1 MSANTVIQK
10 IQEKAQAQ
18 CDEIL
23 ENGKQKADAAR
34 EAILKDGKA
43 KADGILEKAREDAA
57 MLLRAGAQQASLDSK
72 IDCLNYKHEL
82 LQKAKS
88 EAKAALLSYGAAE
101 FCALAIKLS
110 KENIRGEKMR
120 LQVPKADKDKYTS
133 SFFYKEATG
142 KDGTLLAAMEQ
153 AASDAQGAP
162 LTLTLGENDAPIDG
176 GFLLC
181 GETYDMDLSLDALLS
196 DIFEQHEKQIADCLF
211 AAGKDA
217 S

>member
-1 MSANTVIQK
+1 MTPRPT
-10 IQEKAQAQ
+10 
-18 CDEIL
+18 L
-23 ENGKQKADAAR
+23 
-34 EAILKDGKA
+34 
-43 KADGILEKAREDAA
+43 
-57 MLLRAGAQQASLDSK
+57 
-72 IDCLNYKHEL
+72 
-82 LQKAKS
+82 
-88 EAKAALLSYGAAE
+88 
-101 FCALAIKLS
+101 
-110 KENIRGEKMR
+110 
-120 LQVPKADKDKYTS
+120 
-133 SFFYKEATG
+133 YKEATG

-162 LTLTLGENDAPIDG
+162 LTLTLDENAAPIDG

>member
-43 KADGILEKAREDAA
+43 KADGILEKAREGAA

-72 IDCLNYKHEL
+72 IDCLNHKHEL

-101 FCALAIKLS
+101 FCALALKLA

-120 LQVPKADKDKYTS
+120 LQVPKADKYTS
-133 SFFYKEATG
+133 SSFYKEATG

-162 LTLTLGENDAPIDG
+162 LTLTLDENAAPIDG

>member
-88 EAKAALLSYGAAE
+88 EAKTKLLSYGAAE

-120 LQVPKADKDKYTS
+120 LQVPKADKYTS
-133 SFFYKEATG
+133 SSFYKEATG

-162 LTLTLGENDAPIDG
+162 LTLTLDKNAAPIDG

>member
-88 EAKAALLSYGAAE
+88 EAKTKLLSYGAAE

-120 LQVPKADKDKYTS
+120 LQVPKADKYTS
-133 SFFYKEATG
+133 SSFYKEATG

>member
-72 IDCLNYKHEL
+72 IDCLNHKHEL

-88 EAKAALLSYGAAE
+88 EAKTKLLSYGAAE

-120 LQVPKADKDKYTS
+120 LQVPKADKYTS
-133 SFFYKEATG
+133 SSFYKEATG

-162 LTLTLGENDAPIDG
+162 LTLTLDKNAAPIDG

>member
-72 IDCLNYKHEL
+72 IDCLNHKHEL

-101 FCALAIKLS
+101 FCALALKLA

-120 LQVPKADKDKYTS
+120 LQVPKADKYTS
-133 SFFYKEATG
+133 SSFYKEATG

-162 LTLTLGENDAPIDG
+162 LTLTLDENAAPIDG

-196 DIFEQHEKQIADCLF
+196 DIFEQHEKQIADRLF

>member
-88 EAKAALLSYGAAE
+88 EAKTKLLSYGAAE

-120 LQVPKADKDKYTS
+120 LQVPKADKYTS
-133 SFFYKEATG
+133 SSFYKEATG

-162 LTLTLGENDAPIDG
+162 LTLTLDETAAPIDG

>member
-72 IDCLNYKHEL
+72 IDCLNHKHEL

-88 EAKAALLSYGAAE
+88 EAKTKLLSYGAAQ
-101 FCALAIKLS
+101 FCALALKLAQ
-110 KENIRGEKMR
+110 ENIRGEKMR
-120 LQVPKADKDKYTS
+120 LQVPKADKYTS
-133 SFFYKEATG
+133 SSFYKEATG

-162 LTLTLGENDAPIDG
+162 LTLTLDKNAAPIDG

>member
-88 EAKAALLSYGAAE
+88 EAKTKLLSYGAAQ
-101 FCALAIKLS
+101 FCALALKLAQ
-110 KENIRGEKMR
+110 ENIRGEKMR
-120 LQVPKADKDKYTS
+120 LQVPKADKYTS
-133 SFFYKEATG
+133 SSFYKEATG

-162 LTLTLGENDAPIDG
+162 LTLTLDKNAAPIDG

>member
-120 LQVPKADKDKYTS
+120 LQVPKADKYTS
-133 SFFYKEATG
+133 SSFYKEATG

-162 LTLTLGENDAPIDG
+162 LTLTLDENAAPIDG

>member
-88 EAKAALLSYGAAE
+88 EAKTKLLSYGAAQ
-101 FCALAIKLS
+101 FCALALKLAQ
-110 KENIRGEKMR
+110 ENIRGEKMR
-120 LQVPKADKDKYTS
+120 LQVPKADKYTS
-133 SFFYKEATG
+133 SSFYKEATG

-162 LTLTLGENDAPIDG
+162 LTLTLEKNAAPIDG

>member
-88 EAKAALLSYGAAE
+88 EAKTKLLSYGAAQ
-101 FCALAIKLS
+101 FCALALKLAQ
-110 KENIRGEKMR
+110 ENIRGEKMR
-120 LQVPKADKDKYTS
+120 LQVPKADKYTS
-133 SFFYKEATG
+133 SSFYKEATG

>member
-72 IDCLNYKHEL
+72 IQQHANFL
-82 LQKAKS
+82 
-88 EAKAALLSYGAAE
+88 
-101 FCALAIKLS
+101 FRRIVIR
-110 KENIRGEKMR
+110 ENHLHQTRH
-120 LQVPKADKDKYTS
+120 
-133 SFFYKEATG
+133 
-142 KDGTLLAAMEQ
+142 
-153 AASDAQGAP
+153 
-162 LTLTLGENDAPIDG
+162 
-176 GFLLC
+176 GFLDSIPIP
-181 GETYDMDLSLDALLS
+181 G
-196 DIFEQHEKQIADCLF
+196 
-211 AAGKDA
+211 
-217 S
+217 

>member
-72 IDCLNYKHEL
+72 IDCLNHKHEL

-101 FCALAIKLS
+101 FCALALKLAQ
-110 KENIRGEKMR
+110 ENIRGEKMR
-120 LQVPKADKDKYTS
+120 LQVPKADKYTS
-133 SFFYKEATG
+133 SSFYKEATG

-162 LTLTLGENDAPIDG
+162 LTLTLDKNAAPIDG

>member
-72 IDCLNYKHEL
+72 IDCLNHKHEL

-88 EAKAALLSYGAAE
+88 EAKAALLSYDAAE
-101 FCALAIKLS
+101 FCALALKLAQ
-110 KENIRGEKMR
+110 ENIRGEKMR
-120 LQVPKADKDKYTS
+120 LQVPKADKYTS
-133 SFFYKEATG
+133 SSFYKEATG

-162 LTLTLGENDAPIDG
+162 LTLTLDKNAAPIDG

>member
-72 IDCLNYKHEL
+72 IDCLNHKHEL

-88 EAKAALLSYGAAE
+88 EAKTKLLSYGAAE

-120 LQVPKADKDKYTS
+120 LQVPKADKYTS
-133 SFFYKEATG
+133 SSFYKEATG

-162 LTLTLGENDAPIDG
+162 LTLTLDENAAPIDG

>member
-18 CDEIL
+18 CDEII

-34 EAILKDGKA
+34 EAILNDGKA

-72 IDCLNYKHEL
+72 IDCLNHKHDL
-82 LQKAKS
+82 LQKAKA
-88 EAKAALLSYGAAE
+88 EAKAKLLSSDAAQ
-101 FCALAIKLS
+101 FCALCLKLA

-120 LQVPKADKDKYTS
+120 LQVPETDKDKYTS
-133 SFFYKEATG
+133 AAFYKEATG

-153 AASDAQGAP
+153 AAAAAQGAP
-162 LTLTLGENDAPIDG
+162 LTLTLDENAAPIDG

-181 GETYDMDLSLDALLS
+181 GETYDMDLSLDALLA
-196 DIFEQHEKQIADCLF
+196 DVFEQHEKQIADCLF

>member
-120 LQVPKADKDKYTS
+120 LQVPKADKYTS
-133 SFFYKEATG
+133 SSFYKEATG

-153 AASDAQGAP
+153 AAIDAQGAP
-162 LTLTLGENDAPIDG
+162 LTLTLDKNAAPIDG

>member
-43 KADGILEKAREDAA
+43 KADDILEKAREDAA

-88 EAKAALLSYGAAE
+88 EAKTKLLSYGAAE

-120 LQVPKADKDKYTS
+120 LQVPKADKYTS
-133 SFFYKEATG
+133 SSFYKEATG

-153 AASDAQGAP
+153 AAIDAQGAP
-162 LTLTLGENDAPIDG
+162 LTLTLDKNAAPIDG

>member
-72 IDCLNYKHEL
+72 IDCLNHKHEL

-88 EAKAALLSYGAAE
+88 EAKTKLLSYGAAQ

-120 LQVPKADKDKYTS
+120 LQVPKADKYTS
-133 SFFYKEATG
+133 SSFYKEATG

-162 LTLTLGENDAPIDG
+162 LTLTLDKNAAPIDG

>member
-72 IDCLNYKHEL
+72 IDCLNHKHEL

-120 LQVPKADKDKYTS
+120 LQVPKADKYTS
-133 SFFYKEATG
+133 SSFYKEATG

>member
-88 EAKAALLSYGAAE
+88 EAKTKLLSYGAAQ
-101 FCALAIKLS
+101 FCALALKLAQ
-110 KENIRGEKMR
+110 ENIRGEKMR
-120 LQVPKADKDKYTS
+120 LQVPKADKYTS
-133 SFFYKEATG
+133 SSFYKEATG

-196 DIFEQHEKQIADCLF
+196 DIFEQHEKQIADRLF
-211 AAGKDA
+211 AAGKDV

>member
-120 LQVPKADKDKYTS
+120 LQVPKADKYTS
-133 SFFYKEATG
+133 SSFYKEATG

-162 LTLTLGENDAPIDG
+162 LTLTLDKNAAPIDG

-196 DIFEQHEKQIADCLF
+196 DIFEQHKKQIADCLF

>member
-72 IDCLNYKHEL
+72 IDCLNHKHEL

-88 EAKAALLSYGAAE
+88 EAKEALLSYGAAQ
-101 FCALAIKLS
+101 FCALSLKLA

-120 LQVPKADKDKYTS
+120 LQVPNADKYTS
-133 SFFYKEATG
+133 AAFYKEATG

-153 AASDAQGAP
+153 AAVEAQGAP
-162 LTLTLGENDAPIDG
+162 LTLTLDENDAPIDG

-181 GETYDMDLSLDALLS
+181 GETYDMDLSFDALLS

>member
-88 EAKAALLSYGAAE
+88 EAKTKLLSYGAAE

-120 LQVPKADKDKYTS
+120 LQVPKADKYTS
-133 SFFYKEATG
+133 SSFYKEATG

-181 GETYDMDLSLDALLS
+181 GETYDMDLSFDALLS

>member
-72 IDCLNYKHEL
+72 IVCLNHKHEL

-101 FCALAIKLS
+101 FCALTIKLS

-120 LQVPKADKDKYTS
+120 LQVPKADKYTS
-133 SFFYKEATG
+133 AAFYKEATG
-142 KDGTLLAAMEQ
+142 KDGTLLSAMEQ

-162 LTLTLGENDAPIDG
+162 LTLTLDENDAPIDG

>member
-72 IDCLNYKHEL
+72 IDCLNHKHEL

-120 LQVPKADKDKYTS
+120 LQVPKADKYTS
-133 SFFYKEATG
+133 SSFYKEATG

-162 LTLTLGENDAPIDG
+162 LTLTLDKNAAPIDG